1 MKIIAAQNIFT
12 GKTVSFLLNNVTN
25 TIIIVISH
33 MPARIRYP
41 LKSAEKKSNNI
52 KQTLINQFAA
62 IFMP

>member
-1 MKIIAAQNIFT
+1 
-12 GKTVSFLLNNVTN
+12 
-25 TIIIVISH
+25 